1 MNVWINSSFDN
12 LPQEGYRAQRYWL
25 MSEAFARAGHCVVY
39 WTGDFSHAGKAKRKF
54 IRPLDNDTA
63 VIKLIP
69 TPAYRTNVSLMRVWS
84 HRVYAERWKKLAV
97 AAVDSRE
104 LPPPDLIVVSMPTLS
119 SAAAALELGGRFGAR
134 TVVDMMDAWPDTFHR
149 LVPKPIRFLAP
160 FFFGPL
166 HRKARSIYRNAD
178 LVSGVCRSYAK
189 MIAGFGVENFHLAYH
204 GIDMSG
210 AVPRRSR
217 PDGGVL
223 KLVYAGNLGRTYD
236 LETVLKAVASD
247 RNTTLD
253 IAGAGP
259 LEPKWKQLVSELDL
273 AERVRFHGY
282 LDAESLSDLF
292 SRCELGVIPMSADSF
307 VGLPYKLCDYVKA
320 GLGVVSSLEG
330 ECNSFVT
337 EHGVGV
343 EYIPGDVDSFLK
355 ALDRWR
361 ELSKGGSCGAYSAMR
376 VKLDSNEIYRKYVAA
391 LDIKGE
397 PV

>member
-1 MNVWINSSFDN
+1 
-12 LPQEGYRAQRYWL
+12 
-25 MSEAFARAGHCVVY
+25 
-39 WTGDFSHAGKAKRKF
+39 
-54 IRPLDNDTA
+54 
-63 VIKLIP
+63 
-69 TPAYRTNVSLMRVWS
+69 
-84 HRVYAERWKKLAV
+84 
-97 AAVDSRE
+97 
-104 LPPPDLIVVSMPTLS
+104 
-119 SAAAALELGGRFGAR
+119 
-134 TVVDMMDAWPDTFHR
+134 
-149 LVPKPIRFLAP
+149 
-160 FFFGPL
+160 
-166 HRKARSIYRNAD
+166 
-178 LVSGVCRSYAK
+178 

-259 LEPKWKQLVSELDL
+259 LESKWKQLVSELDL

-330 ECNSFVT
+330 ECNSLVS
-337 EHGVGV
+337 EHGAGV
-343 EYIPGDVDSFLK
+343 AYIPGDVKSFLN
-355 ALDRWR
+355 ALERWR
-361 ELSKGGSCGAYSAMR
+361 EMSKGGSCGDYSAML